1 MPRTLTVGDVEPRIG
16 ESVRD
21 PYGRTLGKLVSFESD
36 VDGTIKTIV
45 VENEDKTISF
55 HSADAVKINEKGIEV
70 VPEWKLKAT
79 KVIEQYKIAMRRLKG
94 LEELHSRGEISSVVY
109 REIRKKLDSAVSKL
123 KEEAKKV
130 KEMMKKRMNEI
141 EDDNLKLD
149 RAIAELKVSYIAG
162 EISETA
168 YKTAIEQLRQ
178 AKDSNAKELE
188 DLKKMLK
195 QVENIESGSFEVTM
209 PKTTKEKTP
218 SEKTSVPTSASQQ
231 PQPITVH
238 IVG

>member
-1 MPRTLTVGDVEPRIG
+1 MPRILTVDDVEPRIG

-45 VENEDKTISF
+45 VENENKTISF
-55 HSADAVKINEKGIEV
+55 HPAEAVRINEKGIEV
-70 VPEWKLKAT
+70 IPEWKLKAT

-94 LEELHSRGEISSVVY
+94 LEELHSRGEVSSVVY
-109 REIRKKLDSAVSKL
+109 REIRKKLDNAVSKL
-123 KEEAKKV
+123 KQEAKKV
-130 KEMMKKRMNEI
+130 KEMIKKRMNEI

-168 YKTAIEQLRQ
+168 YKTAIEPLRQ
-178 AKDSNAKELE
+178 AKDSSAKELE
-188 DLKKMLK
+188 DLKKTLK
-195 QVENIESGSFEVTM
+195 QVESIESGSYEVAI
-209 PKTTKEKTP
+209 PKTTREKAS
-218 SEKTSVPTSASQQ
+218 SEKPSVPASTSQQ
-231 PQPITVH
+231 PQPIMVH

>member
-1 MPRTLTVGDVEPRIG
+1 MPRILTVDDVESRIG

-45 VENEDKTISF
+45 VENENKTINF
-55 HSADAVKINEKGIEV
+55 HLAEAVTINEKGIEV
-70 VPEWKLKAT
+70 IPEWKLRAT
-79 KVIEQYKIAMRRLKG
+79 KVIEHYKTAMRRLKG
-94 LEELHSRGEISSVVY
+94 LEELHSRGEVSSVVY
-109 REIRKKLDSAVSKL
+109 REIRKKLDNAVSKL
-123 KEEAKKV
+123 KQEAKKV

-188 DLKKMLK
+188 DLKKILK
-195 QVENIESGSFEVTM
+195 QVESIESGSYEVTT
-209 PKTTKEKTP
+209 PKTTKEKTS
-218 SEKTSVPTSASQQ
+218 SEKPSVPPSTPQQ